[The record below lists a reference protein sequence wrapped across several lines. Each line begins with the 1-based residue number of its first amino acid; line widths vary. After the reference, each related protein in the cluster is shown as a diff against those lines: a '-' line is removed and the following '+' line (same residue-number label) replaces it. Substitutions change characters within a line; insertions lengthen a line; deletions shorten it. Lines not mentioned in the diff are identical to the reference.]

1 MKIINFIIAI
11 LCSLSVQAQ
20 PTLKGAYVSKED
32 KDVIICLMDGYFVE
46 TKYNVDTKAFNYTWG
61 GPFVKDGNKL
71 LITIHFDSRD
81 KAAVGKTKEILF
93 VKKDHEIID
102 KGENILAGNW
112 HMSGRKNGDK
122 ITENPLRARRTYK
135 LLTGNRF
142 QWIAINI
149 ETGEFSGTGGGVYSF
164 VNGNY
169 TENIE
174 FFSRDSS
181 RVGASLSFTGKVENE
196 QWHHSGLSSKGDP
209 IYEIWT
215 KK

>member
-20 PTLKGAYVSKED
+20 PALKGAYVSKED

-46 TKYNVDTKAFNYTWG
+46 TKYNVDTKVFNYTWG

-102 KGENILAGNW
+102 KGENILA
-112 HMSGRKNGDK
+112 
-122 ITENPLRARRTYK
+122 
-135 LLTGNRF
+135 
-142 QWIAINI
+142 
-149 ETGEFSGTGGGVYSF
+149 
-164 VNGNY
+164 
-169 TENIE
+169 
-174 FFSRDSS
+174 
-181 RVGASLSFTGKVENE
+181 
-196 QWHHSGLSSKGDP
+196 
-209 IYEIWT
+209 
-215 KK
+215 